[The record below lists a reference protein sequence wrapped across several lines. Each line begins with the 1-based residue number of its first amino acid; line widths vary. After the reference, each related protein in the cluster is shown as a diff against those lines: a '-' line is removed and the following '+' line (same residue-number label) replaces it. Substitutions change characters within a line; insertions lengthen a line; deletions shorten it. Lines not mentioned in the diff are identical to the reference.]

1 MAGGGKRFK
10 YVIGVVIGG
19 VLFLVYCCCRA
30 ASAAD
35 REMEELSEWMAET
48 ARRERD
54 ERRT

>member
-1 MAGGGKRFK
+1 MFK

-35 REMEELSEWMAET
+35 REMEELSEWKAET
-48 ARRERD
+48 THREQD

>member
-1 MAGGGKRFK
+1 MAGVGKMFK

-35 REMEELSEWMAET
+35 REMEELSEWKAET
-48 ARRERD
+48 THREQG